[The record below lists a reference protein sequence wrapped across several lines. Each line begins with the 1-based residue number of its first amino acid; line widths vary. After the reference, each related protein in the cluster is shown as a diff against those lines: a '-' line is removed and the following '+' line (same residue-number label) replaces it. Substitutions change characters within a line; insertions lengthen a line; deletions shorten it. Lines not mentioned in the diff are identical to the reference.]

1 MAQQSSHES
10 SRHELSDSQQANYEI
25 QRLRVALR
33 ESELS
38 YRTTLNSMGDAIHVV
53 DTDWRITFF
62 NTAFTRWDEELGLP
76 IEVVGQ
82 TLFEVFP
89 FLSDEVL
96 NEYEHVVESGEM
108 LITEE
113 NISIGDQQ
121 FITETRKIPIIRNGQ
136 VHEVVTAIRNLTDIR
151 RTEETLERTE
161 GWLQG
166 LSVDMLN
173 AKEDERK
180 RISVEL
186 HDRIGQILAA
196 IKYRVETASAEMQ
209 DERHTAAV
217 KTLEPVAEVIRSA
230 LSELRRIE
238 LDLQPPV
245 LIESGLE
252 AAVAQLCEEF
262 ESTCSGI
269 QFEKSISLD
278 EQQHPDFLK
287 IAIYRI
293 VQAALTNVALH
304 SHADRVRIS
313 LTSSESTM
321 ELTIND
327 NGTGFDV
334 NDMLARAQSKRGL
347 GLSSMNERATLSGG
361 TFSIESGKGSGTTV
375 RVIWNNKPE

>member
-10 SRHELSDSQQANYEI
+10 SQHELSDSQQADYEI
-25 QRLRVALR
+25 QQLREALR

-76 IEVVGQ
+76 IDVVGQ

-121 FITETRKIPIIRNGQ
+121 FITETRKIPIIRSGQ
-136 VHEVVTAIRNLTDIR
+136 VHEIVTTIRNLTDIR
-151 RTEETLERTE
+151 RTEDTLERTE

-196 IKYRVETASAEMQ
+196 IKYRVETATAEMR
-209 DERHTAAV
+209 DERHTAAA

-269 QFEKSISLD
+269 QFEKTFSLD
-278 EQQHPDFLK
+278 ETQHPDFLK
-287 IAIYRI
+287 IAVYRI

-327 NGTGFDV
+327 NGAGFDV
-334 NDMLARAQSKRGL
+334 NDMLARSKSKRGL
-347 GLSSMNERATLSGG
+347 GLGSMNERATLSGG

-375 RVIWNNKPE
+375 QVIWDNKPE